1 MFVPYPSSSS
11 SLLSTPNADPFLPS
25 IHSHLTQG
33 LHHHNNNYHNYQE
46 QDRARTRVEARA
58 SKLARQ
64 TRPQHHR
71 RSSKKFLTST
81 STEIYGDWDIT
92 AKSEPRL
99 QAKAKS
105 KGPIKGVRQGAATTA
120 PTMTTIPVASDS
132 NNNNYMDGPGTNFP
146 PPPPVHGQSVSLN
159 ATPSTAPY
167 IQPARQATTSEGSH
181 KPKPSF
187 SKDIRRTPSANAVVS
202 SNATTSW
209 TVGQQNIQN
218 SINLPSSAHHNTA
231 SSPLALASPAT
242 TTMVRPTL
250 MSRESEGGLSEGTSV
265 GTQDPLSAKSKFM
278 RVLNKFKGKHLHKGS
293 SRSSTSGP
301 STTAYNSQPPDS
313 VSDASSFILPSTQFG
328 QLESIEYTDQ
338 GSTAYAARSDV
349 SSASMRSYAEPPNAK
364 QKEPAQDED
373 IADSDKRR
381 AIRLD
386 QNRPGHSSL
395 RAKFKNQVTNTLAS
409 IKSSTNL
416 RDKARSQAS
425 STATSPTSP
434 VSPQSTTSQ
443 DRQGSNVT
451 IDSEPLQSSTPK
463 NRHSKGFWTFPRSRP
478 DSQIAQSLRSAHG
491 GSSSG
496 QQPSLQPLDQ
506 DLDTIMLSPEL
517 APLDHDDGADSDH
530 SIDIIMPGDYDD
542 YTQFA
547 ELPLKK
553 RKKLEAAAAA
563 AAAVTLNPTGKS
575 TRGMKRFL
583 LHPKNS
589 ADGDKGKKKDTDPL
603 PSGDPG
609 TSVIPQRTSKK
620 RPKDQ
625 DSIEQNIRHEPYKM
639 AKPNSGERS
648 QWRRAIMRSLHL
660 GRRHQADHGIPTSSP
675 TDATFLSIQSHRDGG
690 VYPDGQ
696 GPQSGQHEGLQSVRS
711 KSLATSTHAALLATT
726 ISKSQVPASR
736 RETLEMAMRRRRR
749 SSAARSSILDPRG
762 SLHIPGGLTVIDDDN
777 ASSYNITHTFT
788 SFTLELAE
796 LHHAHAV
803 VNNSATPGLFNF
815 KRQSKALLPA
825 ADVEY
830 EFRSFDSDGDA
841 VSGYTGD
848 ADMSMEEIYV
858 RPRTPAPRTTPE
870 SKDKG
875 KAREASSPDILAR
888 RRISSVEGESDTVP
902 ELPTLSIRTR
912 DLNRSSSGG
921 GGGSRASGRESPRS
935 PRKAGATSPT
945 LHRKPSRQFLN
956 GSYVASAGT
965 PSPGQLSGNNPSI
978 DEAAVLKPRNI
989 LQPARPHVPA
999 LNTKQP
1005 LPVTK
1010 GFARQE
1016 SLHHQRNSSSYSQYS
1031 SQHQQQASSDT
1042 LLPHHLKNFSTAST
1056 MSAGSNYSAQTLTG
1070 GNGPGPLLS
1079 TFQPVEF
1086 DPSQEFPP
1094 TTPVDLKAMDFD
1106 TLLKAAEREQQKGSD
1121 DLRLKKRKSYQ
1132 FKDLQSLKERHNE
1145 LNAHVR
1151 ADSDVIGKGVP
1162 PGLYTK
1168 PLNTKSSLTAAL
1180 VKSAPNLDEFRT
1192 RGGGVD
1198 TNNGVGASRSA
1209 KPGIPT
1215 SRADPLRI
1223 PASRSA
1229 ITFDVDE
1236 NAVAVAAAASRG
1248 NPRTKRVMKKKMSV
1262 IKLSGNVQGRREDD
1276 GVIRVSVSSPSG
1288 EFRQARAY

>member
-1 MFVPYPSSSS
+1 MDDS
-11 SLLSTPNADPFLPS
+11 
-25 IHSHLTQG
+25 G
-33 LHHHNNNYHNYQE
+33 
-46 QDRARTRVEARA
+46 
-58 SKLARQ
+58 
-64 TRPQHHR
+64 
-71 RSSKKFLTST
+71 
-81 STEIYGDWDIT
+81 
-92 AKSEPRL
+92 
-99 QAKAKS
+99 
-105 KGPIKGVRQGAATTA
+105 TT
-120 PTMTTIPVASDS
+120 
-132 NNNNYMDGPGTNFP
+132 FP
-146 PPPPVHGQSVSLN
+146 PPPPVHSQNVALN
-159 ATPSTAPY
+159 ATPSSAPFTT
-167 IQPARQATTSEGSH
+167 QFTRQTTSEGSH

-187 SKDIRRTPSANAVVS
+187 LKDIRRTSSANTVDS

-218 SINLPSSAHHNTA
+218 SISSPSLAQHNTA
-231 SSPLALASPAT
+231 SSPLVLASPAAT
-242 TTMVRPTL
+242 AMVRPTL
-250 MSRESEGGLSEGTSV
+250 VSRESEGGQSEGTSM

-278 RVLNKFKGKHLHKGS
+278 RVLNKFKGKHLHKGLPLYEDIQCFLSTHVYYSARKPVCHADTKKFFPLALPVRVITTSTLTALYSS

-301 STTAYNSQPPDS
+301 STTAYNSQPPKS
-313 VSDASSFILPSTQFG
+313 VSNASSFILPSTQVG
-328 QLESIEYTDQ
+328 QVESIEYTDQ

-349 SSASMRSYAEPPNAK
+349 SSASMRSYVEPSSAR
-364 QKEPAQDED
+364 QKEPAHDAD
-373 IADSDKRR
+373 MSDSDKRR
-381 AIRLD
+381 VIRLD

-395 RAKFKNQVTNTLAS
+395 RAKFKNQVSNTLAS
-409 IKSSTNL
+409 IKSSSNL

-425 STATSPTSP
+425 SSATSPTSP

-443 DRQGSNVT
+443 DRQGSNIT
-451 IDSEPLQSSTPK
+451 ADSEPLQSSAPK

-478 DSQIAQSLRSAHG
+478 DSQIAKSLRSANG
-491 GSSSG
+491 GPSSAE
-496 QQPSLQPLDQ
+496 QPSLQPLDQ
-506 DLDTIMLSPEL
+506 DLDTVMLSPEL

-563 AAAVTLNPTGKS
+563 AAAAAALNPTGKS
-575 TRGMKRFL
+575 ARGMKRFL
-583 LHPKNS
+583 LHPKNI
-589 ADGDKGKKKDTDPL
+589 AEGDKGKKKITEPF

-609 TSVIPQRTSKK
+609 TSVIPQRSSRK

-639 AKPNSGERS
+639 AKPNSGERL

-660 GRRHQADHGIPTSSP
+660 GRRHQAEQGISTSLQADS
-675 TDATFLSIQSHRDGG
+675 TFLSIQSHRDSG

-696 GPQSGQHEGLQSVRS
+696 GPQSGQHESLQSARS
-711 KSLATSTHAALLATT
+711 KSLASSTHAALLATT
-726 ISKSQVPASR
+726 PSKSQVPGSR

-762 SLHIPGGLTVIDDDN
+762 SLNIPGGLTVIDDDN

-815 KRQSKALLPA
+815 KRQSRALLPA

-848 ADMSMEEIYV
+848 ADISMEEIFV
-858 RPRTPAPRTTPE
+858 RPRTPALRSTPE
-870 SKDKG
+870 GKDKG
-875 KAREASSPDILAR
+875 KAREASSPDTLAR

-921 GGGSRASGRESPRS
+921 GGGSRPSGRESPRS

-956 GSYVASAGT
+956 GSYISSADT
-965 PSPGQLSGNNPSI
+965 PSPGQLSGNKPSI
-978 DEAAVLKPRNI
+978 DETVALKSRNI
-989 LQPARPHVPA
+989 LQPARPSVPA

-1005 LPVTK
+1005 LSVTK
-1010 GFARQE
+1010 GSRFSSATTLAPSSQTPHSATSLMLTQFPGLISPTGFAKQE

-1031 SQHQQQASSDT
+1031 NQHQQQASSDT

-1056 MSAGSNYSAQTLTG
+1056 LSAGSSYSAQTLTG

-1079 TFQPVEF
+1079 TSQPVEF

-1151 ADSDVIGKGVP
+1151 ADSDVIGKSVVP
-1162 PGLYTK
+1162 GQYSK
-1168 PLNTKSSLTAAL
+1168 PLNPKSSLTAAL
-1180 VKSAPNLDEFRT
+1180 VKSAPNLDELRT
-1192 RGGGVD
+1192 RGGGGGGAD
-1198 TNNGVGASRSA
+1198 TSSGVGTSRSG

-1229 ITFDVDE
+1229 ISFDVDE
-1236 NAVAVAAAASRG
+1236 NAVAIAAGASRG

-1288 EFRQARAY
+1288 DFRQARAY

>member
-1 MFVPYPSSSS
+1 M
-11 SLLSTPNADPFLPS
+11 
-25 IHSHLTQG
+25 
-33 LHHHNNNYHNYQE
+33 
-46 QDRARTRVEARA
+46 DR
-58 SKLARQ
+58 
-64 TRPQHHR
+64 P
-71 RSSKKFLTST
+71 
-81 STEIYGDWDIT
+81 
-92 AKSEPRL
+92 
-99 QAKAKS
+99 
-105 KGPIKGVRQGAATTA
+105 
-120 PTMTTIPVASDS
+120 M
-132 NNNNYMDGPGTNFP
+132 
-146 PPPPVHGQSVSLN
+146 
-159 ATPSTAPY
+159 
-167 IQPARQATTSEGSH
+167 
-181 KPKPSF
+181 
-187 SKDIRRTPSANAVVS
+187 
-202 SNATTSW
+202 
-209 TVGQQNIQN
+209 
-218 SINLPSSAHHNTA
+218 
-231 SSPLALASPAT
+231 
-242 TTMVRPTL
+242 L
-250 MSRESEGGLSEGTSV
+250 MNRESEGGLSEGTSV

-293 SRSSTSGP
+293 STSGP

-328 QLESIEYTDQ
+328 QVESIEYTDQ

-349 SSASMRSYAEPPNAK
+349 SSASMRSYIEPSSAQ
-364 QKEPAQDED
+364 QKEPAHNAD
-373 IADSDKRR
+373 IAESDKRR
-381 AIRLD
+381 VIRLD
-386 QNRPGHSSL
+386 QNRPSL

-409 IKSSTNL
+409 IKSSSNL

-443 DRQGSNVT
+443 DRQGSNIT
-451 IDSEPLQSSTPK
+451 ADSEPLQTSTPK

-478 DSQIAQSLRSAHG
+478 DSQIAQSLRTANGGPSSAE
-491 GSSSG
+491 
-496 QQPSLQPLDQ
+496 QPSLQPLDQ

-553 RKKLEAAAAA
+553 RKKLEAAATAA
-563 AAAVTLNPTGKS
+563 AAAVALNPTGKS
-575 TRGMKRFL
+575 ARGMKRFL
-583 LHPKNS
+583 LHPKNTT
-589 ADGDKGKKKDTDPL
+589 DDDKGKKTITDPF

-660 GRRHQADHGIPTSSP
+660 GRRHQAEQGIPTSSQA
-675 TDATFLSIQSHRDGG
+675 DATFLSIQSHRDSG

-696 GPQSGQHEGLQSVRS
+696 GPQTGQHEGPQSVRS
-711 KSLATSTHAALLATT
+711 KSLTTSTHAALLATT
-726 ISKSQVPASR
+726 ISTSQVPGSR

-762 SLHIPGGLTVIDDDN
+762 SLHIPGGLTMIDDDN

-815 KRQSKALLPA
+815 KHQSRALLPA
-825 ADVEY
+825 VDAEY

-848 ADMSMEEIYV
+848 ADISMEEIYV
-858 RPRTPAPRTTPE
+858 RPRTPAPRSTPE

-888 RRISSVEGESDTVP
+888 RRISSVEGESDTVS

-935 PRKAGATSPT
+935 PRKAGAASPT

-956 GSYVASAGT
+956 GSYVASGT
-965 PSPGQLSGNNPSI
+965 PSLGQLSGNNPSI
-978 DEAAVLKPRNI
+978 DEAVALKPRNI
-989 LQPARPHVPA
+989 LQPARPHVPTLT

-1010 GFARQE
+1010 GSGLSSSTTLVPSSRSPHSANSLILTQSPGLTSPTGFARQE
-1016 SLHHQRNSSSYSQYS
+1016 SQHHQRNSSSYSQYS

-1042 LLPHHLKNFSTAST
+1042 LVPHHLKNFSTAST

-1094 TTPVDLKAMDFD
+1094 TTPLDLKAMDFD
-1106 TLLKAAEREQQKGSD
+1106 TLLKAAEREQQKGSG

-1145 LNAHVR
+1145 LSAHVR
-1151 ADSDVIGKGVP
+1151 TDSDITGKRVA

-1180 VKSAPNLDEFRT
+1180 VKSAPNLDELHT
-1192 RGGGVD
+1192 RGGGGVD
-1198 TNNGVGASRSA
+1198 TNNGVGTSRGVKA
-1209 KPGIPT
+1209 GIPI

-1223 PASRSA
+1223 PVSRSA

-1276 GVIRVSVSSPSG
+1276 GVIRVSVSSPPG

>member
-1 MFVPYPSSSS
+1 M
-11 SLLSTPNADPFLPS
+11 
-25 IHSHLTQG
+25 
-33 LHHHNNNYHNYQE
+33 
-46 QDRARTRVEARA
+46 
-58 SKLARQ
+58 
-64 TRPQHHR
+64 
-71 RSSKKFLTST
+71 
-81 STEIYGDWDIT
+81 
-92 AKSEPRL
+92 
-99 QAKAKS
+99 
-105 KGPIKGVRQGAATTA
+105 
-120 PTMTTIPVASDS
+120 
-132 NNNNYMDGPGTNFP
+132 
-146 PPPPVHGQSVSLN
+146 
-159 ATPSTAPY
+159 
-167 IQPARQATTSEGSH
+167 
-181 KPKPSF
+181 
-187 SKDIRRTPSANAVVS
+187 
-202 SNATTSW
+202 
-209 TVGQQNIQN
+209 
-218 SINLPSSAHHNTA
+218 
-231 SSPLALASPAT
+231 
-242 TTMVRPTL
+242 
-250 MSRESEGGLSEGTSV
+250 
-265 GTQDPLSAKSKFM
+265 
-278 RVLNKFKGKHLHKGS
+278 
-293 SRSSTSGP
+293 
-301 STTAYNSQPPDS
+301 
-313 VSDASSFILPSTQFG
+313 QFG
-328 QLESIEYTDQ
+328 KVESIEYTDQ
-338 GSTAYAARSDV
+338 GSTAYAALSDV
-349 SSASMRSYAEPPNAK
+349 SSASMRSYVEPPNTTT
-364 QKEPAQDED
+364 QKEPALDNNM
-373 IADSDKRR
+373 ANADKRR

-386 QNRPGHSSL
+386 QNRAGHSSL
-395 RAKFKNQVTNTLAS
+395 RAKFKNQVSNTLAS
-409 IKSSTNL
+409 IKSSSNL

-434 VSPQSTTSQ
+434 VSPLSTTTQ
-443 DRQGSNVT
+443 DHQGSDAT
-451 IDSEPLQSSTPK
+451 AESEPLQPSASEK
-463 NRHSKGFWTFPRSRP
+463 RHSKGFWTFPRSRP
-478 DSQIAQSLRSAHG
+478 ESQIVQSLRLANGGPSSAE
-491 GSSSG
+491 
-496 QQPSLQPLDQ
+496 QPPLHPLDQ

-517 APLDHDDGADSDH
+517 APLDHDDDGADSDH

-563 AAAVTLNPTGKS
+563 AQNPTGKS
-575 TRGMKRFL
+575 SRGMKRFL
-583 LHPKNS
+583 LHPRN
-589 ADGDKGKKKDTDPL
+589 ATDGDKGKKKITDPF
-603 PSGDPG
+603 PSNDPS
-609 TSVIPQRTSKK
+609 TSVDVIPQRSSKK

-625 DSIEQNIRHEPYKM
+625 DSIEQISIRHEPYKM
-639 AKPNSGERS
+639 AKPNTGERS

-660 GRRHQADHGIPTSSP
+660 GRRNQDAQGASIGNTSAQAVSTFVSSQVLINP
-675 TDATFLSIQSHRDGG
+675 SHRDSG

-696 GPQSGQHEGLQSVRS
+696 GPQSGQHESLQSVRS
-711 KSLATSTHAALLATT
+711 KSLTTSTHAALLATT
-726 ISKSQVPASR
+726 ISKSDAPGSR

-749 SSAARSSILDPRG
+749 SSAVRSSILDPRG
-762 SLHIPGGLTVIDDDN
+762 SLHVPGGLNVLDDDN

-848 ADMSMEEIYV
+848 ADISMEEIYV
-858 RPRTPAPRTTPE
+858 RPKTPALRSTPE

-875 KAREASSPDILAR
+875 KAREVSSPDSLAR

-912 DLNRSSSGG
+912 DLNKSSGGG

-956 GSYVASAGT
+956 GSYVSSAGT
-965 PSPGQLSGNNPSI
+965 PSPGQVSANTQLI
-978 DEAAVLKPRNI
+978 DEAVPLKPRNI
-989 LQPARPHVPA
+989 LQPARPTVPA
-999 LNTKQP
+999 LNTRQP

-1010 GFARQE
+1010 GSGLSSSTTLVPSSRTPHSATSLILTQSPGLLSPAGFARQD

-1056 MSAGSNYSAQTLTG
+1056 LSAGSNYSAQTLTG
-1070 GNGPGPLLS
+1070 GNGPLLS
-1079 TFQPVEF
+1079 TSQPVEF

-1132 FKDLQSLKERHNE
+1132 FKDLQSLKVRHSE
-1145 LNAHVR
+1145 QNAHAR
-1151 ADSDVIGKGVP
+1151 ADSDVIGKSVT

-1168 PLNTKSSLTAAL
+1168 PLNPKSSLTAAL
-1180 VKSAPNLDEFRT
+1180 VKSAPNVDDLRT
-1192 RGGGVD
+1192 RGGAGGSD
-1198 TNNGVGASRSA
+1198 TNNGVGTNRNVKS
-1209 KPGIPT
+1209 GIPT

-1223 PASRSA
+1223 PATRSA
-1229 ITFDVDE
+1229 ISFDVDE
-1236 NAVAVAAAASRG
+1236 NAVAIAAAASRG

-1276 GVIRVSVSSPSG
+1276 GVIRVTVSTPSG
-1288 EFRQARAY
+1288 DFRQARAY

>member
-11 SLLSTPNADPFLPS
+11 SFLSTPNADPFLPS
-25 IHSHLTQG
+25 IHNHLTQG
-33 LHHHNNNYHNYQE
+33 LHHNYHNNYHNHQG
-46 QDRARTRVEARA
+46 QDRARTRAEARA
-58 SKLARQ
+58 SKLAQ
-64 TRPQHHR
+64 KTRPQHHR
-71 RSSKKFLTST
+71 RSSKKFLTSI

-92 AKSEPRL
+92 AKSEPRF

-105 KGPIKGVRQGAATTA
+105 KGAVKGGVRQGTTV
-120 PTMTTIPVASDS
+120 PTTTSIPVAMC
-132 NNNNYMDGPGTNFP
+132 NNNNYMGDSGTTFP
-146 PPPPVHGQSVSLN
+146 PPPPVHSQNVALN
-159 ATPSTAPY
+159 ATPSSAPFTT
-167 IQPARQATTSEGSH
+167 QSTRQTSTSEGSH

-187 SKDIRRTPSANAVVS
+187 LKDIRRTSSARTVDS

-218 SINLPSSAHHNTA
+218 SISLPSPPQHNTA
-231 SSPLALASPAT
+231 SSPLALGSPAAT
-242 TTMVRPTL
+242 AMVRPIL
-250 MSRESEGGLSEGTSV
+250 VSRESEGGQSEGTSM

-293 SRSSTSGP
+293 STNGP
-301 STTAYNSQPPDS
+301 STAYNSHPPES
-313 VSDASSFILPSTQFG
+313 VSDASSFILPSTQIG
-328 QLESIEYTDQ
+328 QVESIEYTDQ
-338 GSTAYAARSDV
+338 GSTAYALRSDV
-349 SSASMRSYAEPPNAK
+349 SSASMRSYVEPSSAG
-364 QKEPAQDED
+364 QKVPAHGADMG
-373 IADSDKRR
+373 DSDKRR
-381 AIRLD
+381 VVRLD

-395 RAKFKNQVTNTLAS
+395 RAKFKNQVSNTLAS
-409 IKSSTNL
+409 IKSSSNL

-425 STATSPTSP
+425 SSTTSPTSP

-443 DRQGSNVT
+443 DRQGSNIT

-478 DSQIAQSLRSAHG
+478 DSQIAQSLRSANG
-491 GSSSG
+491 GPSSAE
-496 QQPSLQPLDQ
+496 QPSLQPLDQ
-506 DLDTIMLSPEL
+506 DLDTVMLSPEL

-563 AAAVTLNPTGKS
+563 AAAAAALNPTDKS
-575 TRGMKRFL
+575 ARGMKRFL
-583 LHPKNS
+583 LHPKNI
-589 ADGDKGKKKDTDPL
+589 ADGDKGKMKITEPF

-609 TSVIPQRTSKK
+609 ASVIPQRSSRK

-639 AKPNSGERS
+639 AKPNSGERL

-660 GRRHQADHGIPTSSP
+660 GRRHQAEQGMSTSSQA
-675 TDATFLSIQSHRDGG
+675 DSTFLSNQSHRDSG

-696 GPQSGQHEGLQSVRS
+696 GPQSGQHESLQSARS
-711 KSLATSTHAALLATT
+711 KSLASSTHAALLPTT
-726 ISKSQVPASR
+726 ISKSQVPGSR

-762 SLHIPGGLTVIDDDN
+762 SLNICSGLNVIDDDN

-815 KRQSKALLPA
+815 KRQPKTLLPA

-841 VSGYTGD
+841 ASGYTGD
-848 ADMSMEEIYV
+848 ADISMEEIFV
-858 RPRTPAPRTTPE
+858 RPRTPASRSTPE
-870 SKDKG
+870 GKDKG
-875 KAREASSPDILAR
+875 KAREANSPDILAR

-912 DLNRSSSGG
+912 DLNRSSG
-921 GGGSRASGRESPRS
+921 GGGSGSRPSGRESPRS

-956 GSYVASAGT
+956 GSYISSAGI
-965 PSPGQLSGNNPSI
+965 PSPGQLAGNNLSI
-978 DEAAVLKPRNI
+978 DETFALKPRNI
-989 LQPARPHVPA
+989 LQPARPPVLA

-1056 MSAGSNYSAQTLTG
+1056 LSAGSNYSAQTLMG

-1079 TFQPVEF
+1079 TSQPVEF
-1086 DPSQEFPP
+1086 DPGQEFPP
-1094 TTPVDLKAMDFD
+1094 ITPVDLKAMDFA

-1151 ADSDVIGKGVP
+1151 ADSDIVGKSVA
-1162 PGLYTK
+1162 PGLYAK
-1168 PLNTKSSLTAAL
+1168 PLNPKSSLTAAL
-1180 VKSAPNLDEFRT
+1180 VKSAPNLDELHT
-1192 RGGGVD
+1192 RGGGRGGAD
-1198 TNNGVGASRSA
+1198 TSSGVSASRSGR
-1209 KPGIPT
+1209 PGIPT

-1229 ITFDVDE
+1229 ISFDVDE
-1236 NAVAVAAAASRG
+1236 NAVAVAAGASRG

-1288 EFRQARAY
+1288 DFRQARAY

>member
-1 MFVPYPSSSS
+1 MFVPYPSSSF

-33 LHHHNNNYHNYQE
+33 LHHNNNYHNLRG

-81 STEIYGDWDIT
+81 STEIYGDWDII

-99 QAKAKS
+99 QAKGKS
-105 KGPIKGVRQGAATTA
+105 KGAVKGGVRQGGTTTA
-120 PTMTTIPVASDS
+120 PTTTMIPVALG
-132 NNNNYMDGPGTNFP
+132 NNNYIDGSGTTFP
-146 PPPPVHGQSVSLN
+146 PPPPVHGQNEILG
-159 ATPSTAPY
+159 ATPSTAPFTAPPTL
-167 IQPARQATTSEGSH
+167 QTTTSEGSH

-187 SKDIRRTPSANAVVS
+187 LKDIRRAPSANTVDS

-218 SINLPSSAHHNTA
+218 SINSPSPAHHNTA

-242 TTMVRPTL
+242 TTVVRPTL

-301 STTAYNSQPPDS
+301 STTTYNSQPRDS
-313 VSDASSFILPSTQFG
+313 ISDASSFILPSTQFG
-328 QLESIEYTDQ
+328 QVESIEYTDQ

-349 SSASMRSYAEPPNAK
+349 SSASMRSYVEPPSAK
-364 QKEPAQDED
+364 QKEPAHDAD
-373 IADSDKRR
+373 IADSEKRR
-381 AIRLD
+381 VTRLD

-409 IKSSTNL
+409 IKSSSNL

-434 VSPQSTTSQ
+434 VSPQSTSQ
-443 DRQGSNVT
+443 DRQGSNIT
-451 IDSEPLQSSTPK
+451 ADSEPLQSSTPK

-478 DSQIAQSLRSAHG
+478 DSQIVQSLRSANG
-491 GSSSG
+491 GPSSAE
-496 QQPSLQPLDQ
+496 QPSIQPLDQ

-563 AAAVTLNPTGKS
+563 AAAAAVLHPTGKS
-575 TRGMKRFL
+575 VRGVKRFL
-583 LHPKNS
+583 LHPKS
-589 ADGDKGKKKDTDPL
+589 TTEGDKGKKKSIDPF

-625 DSIEQNIRHEPYKM
+625 DSIEQNIRHEPYKI

-648 QWRRAIMRSLHL
+648 QWRRAIMRSLHI
-660 GRRHQADHGIPTSSP
+660 GRRHQAEQGIPTSSQA
-675 TDATFLSIQSHRDGG
+675 DATFLSIQSHRDSG

-696 GPQSGQHEGLQSVRS
+696 GPQAGQHEGLQSVRS
-711 KSLATSTHAALLATT
+711 KSLGTSTHAALLATT
-726 ISKSQVPASR
+726 LSKSQVPGSR
-736 RETLEMAMRRRRR
+736 RETLEMAMRKRRR

-762 SLHIPGGLTVIDDDN
+762 SLHIPAIDDDN

-815 KRQSKALLPA
+815 KRQSKAFLPA

-848 ADMSMEEIYV
+848 ADISMEEIYV
-858 RPRTPAPRTTPE
+858 RPKTPTPRSTPE
-870 SKDKG
+870 NKDKG
-875 KAREASSPDILAR
+875 KARDASSPDSLAR

-912 DLNRSSSGG
+912 DLNRSSSA

-956 GSYVASAGT
+956 GSYVASAGN

-978 DEAAVLKPRNI
+978 DESVALKPRNI

-1031 SQHQQQASSDT
+1031 SQHQQQTSSDT

-1121 DLRLKKRKSYQ
+1121 DLRIKKRKSYH
-1132 FKDLQSLKERHNE
+1132 FKDLQSLKERHSE

-1151 ADSDVIGKGVP
+1151 TDSDVTGKNVAPGV
-1162 PGLYTK
+1162 YTK

-1180 VKSAPNLDEFRT
+1180 VKSAPNLDELRT
-1192 RGGGVD
+1192 RGGVD
-1198 TNNGVGASRSA
+1198 TNNGVGTSRNA

-1223 PASRSA
+1223 PVSRSA
-1229 ITFDVDE
+1229 IAFDVDE

-1276 GVIRVSVSSPSG
+1276 GMIRVSVSSPSG

>member
-1 MFVPYPSSSS
+1 MFVPYPSSSF

-33 LHHHNNNYHNYQE
+33 LHHNNNYHNLRG

-81 STEIYGDWDIT
+81 STEIYGDWDII

-99 QAKAKS
+99 QAKGKS
-105 KGPIKGVRQGAATTA
+105 KGAVKGGGRQGGTTTA
-120 PTMTTIPVASDS
+120 PTTTTIPVALG
-132 NNNNYMDGPGTNFP
+132 NNNYIDGSGTTFP
-146 PPPPVHGQSVSLN
+146 PPPPVHGQNEILG
-159 ATPSTAPY
+159 ATPSTAPFTAPPTL
-167 IQPARQATTSEGSH
+167 QTTTSEGSH

-187 SKDIRRTPSANAVVS
+187 LKDIRRAPSANTVDS

-218 SINLPSSAHHNTA
+218 SINSSSPAHHNTA

-242 TTMVRPTL
+242 TTVVRPTL

-293 SRSSTSGP
+293 STSGP
-301 STTAYNSQPPDS
+301 STTAYNSQPRDS

-328 QLESIEYTDQ
+328 QVESIEYTDQ

-349 SSASMRSYAEPPNAK
+349 SSASMRSYVELPSAK
-364 QKEPAQDED
+364 QKEPAHDAD
-373 IADSDKRR
+373 IADSEKRR
-381 AIRLD
+381 LIRLD

-409 IKSSTNL
+409 IKSSSNL

-434 VSPQSTTSQ
+434 VSPQSTSQ
-443 DRQGSNVT
+443 DRQGSNIT
-451 IDSEPLQSSTPK
+451 ADSEPLQSSTPK

-478 DSQIAQSLRSAHG
+478 DSQIVQSLRSANG
-491 GSSSG
+491 GPSSAE
-496 QQPSLQPLDQ
+496 QPSIQPLDQ

-563 AAAVTLNPTGKS
+563 AAAAAVLHPTGKS
-575 TRGMKRFL
+575 VRGVKRFL
-583 LHPKNS
+583 LHPKS
-589 ADGDKGKKKDTDPL
+589 TTEGDKGKKKSIDPF

-625 DSIEQNIRHEPYKM
+625 DSIEQNIRHEPYKI

-648 QWRRAIMRSLHL
+648 QWRRAIMRSLHI
-660 GRRHQADHGIPTSSP
+660 GRRHQAEQGIPTSSQA
-675 TDATFLSIQSHRDGG
+675 DATFLSIQSHRDSG

-696 GPQSGQHEGLQSVRS
+696 GPQAGQHEGLQSVRS
-711 KSLATSTHAALLATT
+711 KSLGTSTHAALLATT
-726 ISKSQVPASR
+726 LSKSQVPGSR
-736 RETLEMAMRRRRR
+736 RETLEMAMRKRRR

-762 SLHIPGGLTVIDDDN
+762 SLHIPAIDDDN
-777 ASSYNITHTFT
+777 ASSYNIKHTFT

-815 KRQSKALLPA
+815 KRQSKAFLPA

-848 ADMSMEEIYV
+848 ADISMEEIYV
-858 RPRTPAPRTTPE
+858 RPKTPTPRSTPE
-870 SKDKG
+870 NNDKG
-875 KAREASSPDILAR
+875 KARDASSPDSLAR

-912 DLNRSSSGG
+912 DLNRSSSA

-956 GSYVASAGT
+956 GSYVASAGN

-978 DEAAVLKPRNI
+978 DESVALKPRNI

-1005 LPVTK
+1005 LPGSQGKSRCTTS
-1010 GFARQE
+1010 GTRPLTLNIPA
-1016 SLHHQRNSSSYSQYS
+1016 NTSSKPPPIPFCRTTSR
-1031 SQHQQQASSDT
+1031 T
-1042 LLPHHLKNFSTAST
+1042 LA

-1121 DLRLKKRKSYQ
+1121 DLRIKKRKSYH
-1132 FKDLQSLKERHNE
+1132 FKDLQSLKERHSE

-1151 ADSDVIGKGVP
+1151 TDSDVTGKNVAPGV
-1162 PGLYTK
+1162 YTK

-1180 VKSAPNLDEFRT
+1180 VKSAPNLDELRT
-1192 RGGGVD
+1192 RGGVD
-1198 TNNGVGASRSA
+1198 TNNGVGTSRNA

-1223 PASRSA
+1223 PVSRSA
-1229 ITFDVDE
+1229 IAFDVDE

-1276 GVIRVSVSSPSG
+1276 GMIRVSVSSPSG